1 MAMGAV
7 AAGAAGAAAA
17 GNCCFQVHVSAVP
30 DGPAFGNGAAGVVA
44 AASIT
49 FDGCIRLG
57 KGTHCFKFMIAVF
70 ANIFVN
76 RHFFSFRSRMGKPFS
91 GFSRLFFLSLD

>member
-7 AAGAAGAAAA
+7 AAGAAGTAAA

-30 DGPAFGNGAAGVVA
+30 DGPAFGNGAAGMVA

-70 ANIFVN
+70 ADIFVN
-76 RHFFSFRSRMGKPFS
+76 RHFSIFAAGWKPVSRFFPAVYPFS
-91 GFSRLFFLSLD
+91 

>member
-1 MAMGAV
+1 MAVGAV
-7 AAGAAGAAAA
+7 AAGAAGTAAA

-57 KGTHCFKFMIAVF
+57 EGTHCFKFMIAVF

-91 GFSRLFFLSLD
+91 GFPRLFFLSLD